1 MAMAELRK
9 LGRSWLIGGTL
20 IAVGAVVGYALPQ
33 NTVSPKSEVGMVTS
47 ASPAPAGDG
56 TATIVSFTPRGGTRQ
71 TLLINDFT
79 PWQGK
84 RRLDRVL
91 RLRFLAASARRAS
104 PHRAAA
110 GHSAPRP
117 TPVQVGCGRASAG
130 RRANL

>member
-9 LGRSWLIGGTL
+9 LGRSWLIGVTL

-47 ASPAPAGDG
+47 ARPAPAGDG

-84 RRLDRVL
+84 QSGPWSHVSE
-91 RLRFLAASARRAS
+91 APCPSISATPGPVTLGDVTIHAVRSPSRRAI
-104 PHRAAA
+104 
-110 GHSAPRP
+110 
-117 TPVQVGCGRASAG
+117 V
-130 RRANL
+130 

>member
-9 LGRSWLIGGTL
+9 LGRSWLIGVTL

-33 NTVSPKSEVGMVTS
+33 NTVSPKSEVGLVTS

-84 RRLDRVL
+84 QSGPWSHVSEAPCLSSSATPDRVTL
-91 RLRFLAASARRAS
+91 GMVTIHAV
-104 PHRAAA
+104 
-110 GHSAPRP
+110 GSAPGG
-117 TPVQVGCGRASAG
+117 TVV
-130 RRANL
+130 